1 MKVESSSMPRSLSL
15 RLLVVVLAGS
25 LFVVTSSEFQ
35 VSAMLTTMSADL
47 NTSVADLGLLVTFY
61 SLGMGLGG
69 PAIAVALRRIR
80 PRRALV
86 SVMLCYAVVEG
97 LGGAATG
104 VETLLVLRLLAG
116 ALSGAMF
123 GMALSA
129 GMRAVDESHRS
140 RVSAGVLAGLMAG
153 TLLGLPL
160 SHLLATTAGWRAS
173 FWMLAAAAVAMST
186 AVHLVLPH
194 ELAGANSEGENL
206 RALRSRRLWVRYLTS
221 FLVIGGAFAA
231 FAFID
236 PLLERAGLTP
246 LQTTL
251 TMLGFG
257 AAAFLLNHLTGR
269 VHAGAVRGWL
279 LTGVTVQLVALVI
292 ALMAP
297 DISLL
302 MVLAAV
308 LLGGTGIALNPLL
321 VQRVVSVGGSGV
333 LVSTVHTSAI
343 TIGIAAATT
352 LGSLAITETGDL
364 DGTLIVGIALTVA
377 AGAVAVL
384 SRTTARTDHSR
395 RR

>member
-1 MKVESSSMPRSLSL
+1 
-15 RLLVVVLAGS
+15 
-25 LFVVTSSEFQ
+25 
-35 VSAMLTTMSADL
+35 
-47 NTSVADLGLLVTFY
+47 
-61 SLGMGLGG
+61 
-69 PAIAVALRRIR
+69 
-80 PRRALV
+80 
-86 SVMLCYAVVEG
+86 
-97 LGGAATG
+97 
-104 VETLLVLRLLAG
+104 
-116 ALSGAMF
+116 
-123 GMALSA
+123 
-129 GMRAVDESHRS
+129 MRAVDESHRS

-194 ELAGANSEGENL
+194 DLAGANSEGENL
-206 RALRSRRLWVRYLTS
+206 RALRSGRLWVRYLTS
-221 FLVIGGAFAA
+221 FFVIGGAFAA

-269 VHAGAVRGWL
+269 IHAGAVRGWL
-279 LTGVTVQLVALVI
+279 LTGVTVQLVALAI

-302 MVLAAV
+302 MVLSAI

>member
-1 MKVESSSMPRSLSL
+1 MPRPLSL

-47 NTSVADLGLLVTFY
+47 DAPVADLGLLVTVY

-86 SVMLCYAVVEG
+86 SVMLCYAVVEA

-104 VETLLVLRLLAG
+104 VQTLLVLRLLAG
-116 ALSGAMF
+116 ALSGAAF
-123 GMALSA
+123 GMALST
-129 GMRAVDESHRS
+129 GMRAVAEQHRS
-140 RVSAGVLAGLMAG
+140 RVSSGVLAGLMAG

-173 FWMLAAAAVAMST
+173 FWILAAAAVAMT
-186 AVHLVLPH
+186 IAVHMVLPDD
-194 ELAGANSEGENL
+194 LAGANNEAEHL
-206 RALRSRRLWVRYLTS
+206 HALRNRRLWGRYLTS

-236 PLLERAGLTP
+236 PLLVRAGLTQ

-257 AAAFLLNHLTGR
+257 AAAFLINHLTGR
-269 VHAGAVRGWL
+269 APAGAVRGWL
-279 LTGVTVQLVALVI
+279 LAGVTVQLVALVI

-297 DISLL
+297 STPAL
-302 MVLAAV
+302 MVLFAV

-321 VQRVVSVGGSGV
+321 VQRVISVGGSGV

-343 TIGIAAATT
+343 TLGIAAATT
-352 LGSLAITETGDL
+352 LGSLAIAETGAL
-364 DGTLIVGIALTVA
+364 AGTLIVGIALTAA
-377 AGAVAVL
+377 AGTVTIL
-384 SRTTARTDHSR
+384 NGTTARGDSSR
-395 RR
+395 GRQ